1 MSDAETL
8 RRVFDELPHGV
19 MVWSFEDV
27 DDAASLHLE
36 DANEAGLTAGGL
48 TRDMRGRSFRELV
61 PTLSDAGMAEIVQG
75 VARSGKVLD
84 LGTMAFGDDRVE
96 RSAFRV
102 SLKPISD
109 HQVLILLENLGQ
121 AAPEARPIPPASAD
135 EAVILCDLEGRVE
148 QWPESAVELYGLSAA
163 DAEGRDLAAV
173 VHTQDADELADAFRL
188 LRAEVYERRLIARH
202 TSGTGAPL
210 EVAMSFVP
218 RWAPSG
224 ELTGARVTVRDVAG
238 TARMRETLDF
248 VLDALNVGYWGIE
261 LSTGHVTRTAAYDA
275 LYGIEPDTVDWSMD
289 DVRQRCHPDDVAVVD
304 RAMTRVTSG
313 EVESEE
319 IEFRV
324 VLPDGRV
331 RWLGSR
337 GQLIRDEDG
346 QSRRILGVLWDITAR
361 KEVELRAE
369 RLASRLASV
378 VDSLGDAVI
387 GSTEAGVITSWN
399 RAAEQLL
406 GWREDEAIGRHLDL
420 IMSPEQQQEAAEA
433 RSAVMEGK
441 TSAGFETRA
450 RRKDG
455 SEVQVAETASR
466 LSGLHIGPAG
476 LTHVLRDVTER
487 HRLESELRHLAL
499 HDALTGLPNRVLIQ
513 DRLRHALE
521 AARRGKES
529 VAVLLLD
536 LDNFKLVNDLAG
548 HAEGDELLVQVAARL
563 RDCLRDED
571 SIGRVGGDE
580 FLVVCAH
587 SDAER
592 ATAVAERLHR
602 ALRAPVVVAGRQLKI
617 SASIGIALSPPADAG
632 ILLRSADTAMY
643 HAKTAGRA
651 RSSLYVEE
659 MADRARGRLELAQNL
674 GRALEQNL
682 LSLHYQPIIGLADG
696 VLMGFEALARWKDPV
711 RGYIP
716 PSEFVAVAEELG
728 LIEQLDTWV
737 LQQACRDGAEM
748 SERNLL
754 PPGARLSV
762 NVGAQHVGSA
772 SMGHRVT
779 SALDQSGGGLRP
791 EQLVIEITETALLL
805 DLEHARENMN
815 SLRDLGVGIALDDF
829 GTGYSSLTYLQ
840 QLPISMLKIDRGFV
854 GGIGRGSE
862 NVALAASIVD
872 LAAAVGI
879 ECVVAEGVETGDQ
892 LRRLREMDCSAG
904 QGWLWSPA
912 LPLTELEGLLES
924 LPDQRFA
931 LVGEAIH
938 D

>member
-1 MSDAETL
+1 M
-8 RRVFDELPHGV
+8 
-19 MVWSFEDV
+19 
-27 DDAASLHLE
+27 HLE
-36 DANEAGLTAGGL
+36 DGNEAGYTAAGL
-48 TRDMRGRSFRELV
+48 TPDMRGRSFRELV
-61 PTLSDAGMAEIVQG
+61 PSLSDAGMEQIAQG
-75 VARSGKVLD
+75 VLTSGEVLD
-84 LGTMAFGDDRVE
+84 LGTLVFGDERAE
-96 RSAFRV
+96 RSDFRV
-102 SLKPISD
+102 SLHPISD
-109 HQVLILLENLGQ
+109 HQVLVLLENLGE
-121 AAPEARPIPPASAD
+121 ATPEDRPAPLVSAD
-135 EAVILCDLEGRVE
+135 EAVILCDLDGRVE
-148 QWPESAVELYGLSAA
+148 QWSDSAVELYAIAAA
-163 DAEGRDLAAV
+163 DAEGRDLADV
-173 VHTQDADELADAFRL
+173 VQTQDPHDLADAFRL
-188 LRAEVYERRLIARH
+188 LRAEVYERRLTSRH
-202 TSGTGAPL
+202 TSGTGTPL
-210 EVAMSFVP
+210 EVAMSLVP
-218 RWAPSG
+218 RWAPAG
-224 ELTGARVTVRDVAG
+224 QLTGALVTVRDVAG
-238 TARMRETLDF
+238 AARMRETLDF

-275 LYGIEPDTVDWSMD
+275 LYGIDPTTVDWSMD
-289 DVRQRCHPDDVAVVD
+289 DVRKRCHPDDVAVVD
-304 RAMTRVTSG
+304 RAMMRVTSG

-324 VLPDGRV
+324 ILPNGRV

-337 GQLIRDEDG
+337 GRMIRDEDG
-346 QSRRILGVLWDITAR
+346 QSRRILGVLWDVTVR
-361 KEVELRAE
+361 KEAELHAE

-420 IMSPEQQQEAAEA
+420 IVSPEQRQEAAEV
-433 RSAVMEGK
+433 RSAVMEGQ
-441 TSAGFETRA
+441 TVSDFETRA

-455 SEVQVAETASR
+455 SEVQVAETSSR

-476 LTHVLRDVTER
+476 LTQVLRDVTER
-487 HRLESELRHLAL
+487 QRLESQLRHLAL

-521 AARRGKES
+521 AARRGKDS

-548 HAEGDELLVQVAARL
+548 HAEGDALLVQIAARL

-580 FLVVCAH
+580 FLVVCEH

-592 ATAVAERLHR
+592 AMAVADRLHR
-602 ALRAPVVVAGRQLKI
+602 ALRDPVLVAGRHVKV
-617 SASIGIALSPPADAG
+617 SASIGIALSPPADAD

-643 HAKTAGRA
+643 HAKASGRA
-651 RSSLYVEE
+651 RSSLYGEQ
-659 MADRARGRLELAQNL
+659 MADRARARLELAQNL
-674 GRALEQNL
+674 GRALEEDL

-696 VLMGFEALARWKDPV
+696 ALMGFEALARWKDPV

-716 PSEFVAVAEELG
+716 PAEFVAVAEELG
-728 LIEQLDTWV
+728 LIEELDTWV
-737 LQQACRDGAEM
+737 LHQACRDGAEM
-748 SERNLL
+748 SQRTLL

-772 SMGHRVT
+772 SMCQRVT
-779 SALDQSGGGLRP
+779 SALDQSGGGFRP
-791 EQLVIEITETALLL
+791 EQLTVEITETALLL
-805 DLEHARENMN
+805 DLEHARETMT
-815 SLRDLGVGIALDDF
+815 SLRNLGVGIALDDF

-840 QLPISMLKIDRGFV
+840 QLPISVLKIDRGFV
-854 GGIGRGSE
+854 GGIGHGSE

-879 ECVVAEGVETGDQ
+879 ECVVAEGVETAEQ
-892 LRRLREMDCSAG
+892 LHRLREMDCSAA

-912 LPLTELEGLLES
+912 LPLDKIEGLLEA
-924 LPDQRFA
+924 LPNQRFA
-931 LVGEAIH
+931 LPGEAIH